1 MIRFHPVLH
10 QFNHGSHSFL
20 GCVLFNFKKLVTDYM
35 IVKWLFVPNREL
47 FKMVPDIFL
56 TLSNRK

>member
-47 FKMVPDIFL
+47 FKMVPDIFE

>member
-1 MIRFHPVLH
+1 MQAGRFHPVLH

-35 IVKWLFVPNREL
+35 IVNGYLYLTENSLKWY
-47 FKMVPDIFL
+47 
-56 TLSNRK
+56 

>member
-47 FKMVPDIFL
+47 FKMVPDILL

>member
-1 MIRFHPVLH
+1 MIRFHPVIH

-47 FKMVPDIFL
+47 FKMVPDIF
-56 TLSNRK
+56 

>member
-35 IVKWLFVPNREL
+35 TVKWLFVPNREL
-47 FKMVPDIFL
+47 FKMVIDIF
-56 TLSNRK
+56 